1 MPLKSNSLSD
11 SDIIKI
17 LKSQKININGIYMK
31 DELPQKL
38 KKGFYIVNLASEKD
52 NSRGTHWT
60 SFYYNSKC
68 SYYFDPYGF
77 VSPIEVERK
86 INPYIYNDIDIQS
99 YSSSACGWFCIAFI
113 IYMNSQINKL
123 QGFGKFI
130 QHFSK
135 NTKENDKTLYN
146 LLYK

>member
-11 SDIIKI
+11 TDIIKI
-17 LKSQKININGIYMK
+17 LKSQNIDINKICMK
-31 DELPQKL
+31 NEFPAKL
-38 KKGFYIVNLASEKD
+38 RQGFYITNLQSSKD
-52 NSRGTHWT
+52 GNGSHWT

-77 VSPIEVERK
+77 VPPIEVERK